1 MAASSSWG
9 LQSRRHPAKKT
20 TPAKPSFR
28 AWDIWS
34 AQHAIE
40 AKVMNGI
47 LFFVYLTK
55 DRPDLLM
62 FKRRGDKW
70 QDVHGWLL
78 GACRV
83 SG

>member
-1 MAASSSWG
+1 MGSPESEAP
-9 LQSRRHPAKKT
+9 RKKDD
-20 TPAKPSFR
+20 AR
-28 AWDIWS
+28 EAIIREWDIWS

-47 LFFVYLTK
+47 LFFAYLTK

-70 QDVHGWLL
+70 QDDHGWLL
-78 GACRV
+78 GARRV

>member
-1 MAASSSWG
+1 
-9 LQSRRHPAKKT
+9 
-20 TPAKPSFR
+20 
-28 AWDIWS
+28 
-34 AQHAIE
+34 
-40 AKVMNGI
+40 MNGI